1 MGNTILLFRVDP
13 RLKGENPFFPRDMRD
28 LRFTENSRKGVN
40 DKSMSNKNGSIE
52 KLRLLFKSSFPI
64 SGCSDKF

>member
-13 RLKGENPFFPRDMRD
+13 RLKGENPFFPGDTRD

-52 KLRLLFKSSFPI
+52 KLRLLFKSRFPI